1 MAQLPTACRSRAR
14 RVFDGTH
21 NAMQGGFSTAP
32 TTSGASLLTSAVDAH
47 AAEAAPADAA
57 AYAAGAA
64 ARYLLPPPLACHIFF
79 LVFFF
84 SGAQLPY
91 SSVAAPRSL
100 DIHEVRPQ
108 TE

>member
-21 NAMQGGFSTAP
+21 NVMQGGFSTAP

-47 AAEAAPADAA
+47 AAEVAPADAA

-64 ARYLLPPPLACHIFF
+64 ARYPPPPPLASNITVVIVIPFPPPTPPSRLVRFVF
-79 LVFFF
+79 LF
-84 SGAQLPY
+84 
-91 SSVAAPRSL
+91 
-100 DIHEVRPQ
+100 
-108 TE
+108 